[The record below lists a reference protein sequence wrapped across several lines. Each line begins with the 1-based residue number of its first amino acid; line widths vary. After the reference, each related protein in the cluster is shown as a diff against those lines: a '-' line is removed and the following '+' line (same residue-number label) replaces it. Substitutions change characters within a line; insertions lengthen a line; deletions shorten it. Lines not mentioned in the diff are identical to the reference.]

1 MRRNHTDTPDREP
14 VGRLLGKLE
23 DLIADMEE
31 LQVDLSDS
39 VEYYMD
45 ETDDMFTEAG
55 LYLDEAARD
64 AWSNRMLFRELNA
77 GRKEIISLLALLE
90 DNGICPPEGKHL
102 SRRRLD
108 PALYPQDPDSPFYI
122 QDPDERFGSLLAGQL
137 AELRVFE
144 EETPMTTGEREAL
157 RDHIVSRTGFDPDA
171 PEEWAR
177 FLLDLRSGDCIPVI
191 EGR

>member
-1 MRRNHTDTPDREP
+1 MPDREP

-23 DLIADMEE
+23 DLVADMEE
-31 LQVDLSDS
+31 LQGDLSDS

-45 ETDDMFTEAG
+45 ETDDMFTEAS
-55 LYLDEAARD
+55 LYLDDAARD

-90 DNGICPPEGKHL
+90 DNGICPPDGKHL

-108 PALYPQDPDSPFYI
+108 PDLYPQDPDSPFYI

-144 EETPMTTGEREAL
+144 EATPMTTGEREAL

-171 PEEWAR
+171 PEEWVR
-177 FLLDLRSGDCIPVI
+177 FLLDLRSGGCMPVL

>member
-1 MRRNHTDTPDREP
+1 MPDREP

-23 DLIADMEE
+23 DLVADMEE
-31 LQVDLSDS
+31 LQGDLSDS

-45 ETDDMFTEAG
+45 ETDDMFTEAS
-55 LYLDEAARD
+55 LYLDDAARD

-90 DNGICPPEGKHL
+90 DNGICPPDGKHP

-144 EETPMTTGEREAL
+144 EATPMTTGEREAL

-171 PEEWAR
+171 PEEVLY
-177 FLLDLRSGDCIPVI
+177 FES
-191 EGR
+191 